1 MPIASLEQ
9 QMPKS
14 EDETIVND
22 AGLSTIG
29 THYSKHCR
37 RGRGQEGNEGLKT
50 GLDSYPVWWIRVMIF
65 GTSPRTRTGTRLF

>member
-14 EDETIVND
+14 EDETIVKY

-29 THYSKHCR
+29 THYNKHCR
-37 RGRGQEGNEGLKT
+37 RGREQKGNEGLKT
-50 GLDSYPVWWIRVMIF
+50 VLGSYPVWWVRV
-65 GTSPRTRTGTRLF
+65 